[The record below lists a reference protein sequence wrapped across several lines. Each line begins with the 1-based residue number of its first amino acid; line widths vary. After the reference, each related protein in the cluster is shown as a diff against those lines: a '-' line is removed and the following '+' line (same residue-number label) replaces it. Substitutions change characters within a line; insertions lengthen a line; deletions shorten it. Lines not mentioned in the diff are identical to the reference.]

1 MKLDD
6 VIFKLY
12 IYLRLHNYTISFK
25 IAKFLL
31 PGRAPLLMISDSINV
46 ELPWYIS
53 FSSLI
58 HIFILILCRIEKYR
72 PQLLKDIVGNEEI
85 VSRLQVIGKTGN
97 IPNLLLSV
105 NRALY

>member
-1 MKLDD
+1 
-6 VIFKLY
+6 
-12 IYLRLHNYTISFK
+12 
-25 IAKFLL
+25 
-31 PGRAPLLMISDSINV
+31 MISESINV

-53 FSSLI
+53 SLI
-58 HIFILILCRIEKYR
+58 HILILCRIEKYR

>member
-1 MKLDD
+1 
-6 VIFKLY
+6 
-12 IYLRLHNYTISFK
+12 
-25 IAKFLL
+25 
-31 PGRAPLLMISDSINV
+31 MISDSINV

-58 HIFILILCRIEKYR
+58 IFILILCRIEKYR

-85 VSRLQVIGKTGN
+85 VSRLQVICKTGN

-105 NRALY
+105 NRALYQYFLTFDHLGTTGHW